1 MWDMIKSVEDYIKF
15 IAIVFLL
22 FIVSLY
28 RIDLLHMLSLVVWIL
43 LLGAI
48 GLSYQLIFP
57 EIPLKIGRIL
67 AYSFSIVLFLITLT
81 FISNEKFI
89 DIVIIQLANKITTK
103 EISVSHKIKNNKIR
117 ETNGSK

>member
-1 MWDMIKSVEDYIKF
+1 VEP
-15 IAIVFLL
+15 
-22 FIVSLY
+22 S
-28 RIDLLHMLSLVVWIL
+28 RSPS
-43 LLGAI
+43 
-48 GLSYQLIFP
+48 LSYK
-57 EIPLKIGRIL
+57 IPLKIGRIL

>member
-15 IAIVFLL
+15 IVIVSLL

-57 EIPLKIGRIL
+57 KTPLKIGRIL

-117 ETNGSK
+117 EINGLK